1 MRRAW
6 RPDTRGHLKNM
17 ESIQEIVTHVLKD
30 ISGQRLSFST
40 KIQEI
45 WDRILDPREQ
55 KHSRIEEFQNGTLMV
70 CVDSSAWLFQMNFK
84 KRKILTA
91 LQKDIPGVK
100 KILFKL
106 GKIS

>member
-1 MRRAW
+1 
-6 RPDTRGHLKNM
+6 M